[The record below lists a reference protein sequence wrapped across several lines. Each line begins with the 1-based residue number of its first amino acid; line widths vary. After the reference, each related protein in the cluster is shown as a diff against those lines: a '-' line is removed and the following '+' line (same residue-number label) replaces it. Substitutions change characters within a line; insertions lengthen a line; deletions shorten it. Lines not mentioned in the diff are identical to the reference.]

1 VALVVCV
8 VVSACSG
15 SGEPSA
21 TNPTTATSTS
31 ISALTSTSAT
41 LPSSTAPTTTVA
53 PAWTVNTSGCLDP
66 AQATEPLGDVVRLG
80 VIGPTGQGLRAAA
93 AIGVVDGMRAFYDL
107 ANREGLVPGVTIE
120 LVVGDDAGDPGA
132 SVAIMAGLLD
142 EGVELFSGNIGTPTN
157 VALRGELNSRCIPQL
172 FALSPAAGWD
182 AVLQSPWT
190 TGGMASVS
198 LEARAIVAD
207 ADRVGARSFGILY
220 ADNDIGRF
228 YRDALSGSVG
238 DPARVIAGQAVDPA
252 QPVVAAETVA
262 PLAAARPD
270 AVLLAPVA
278 AGCVTALTS
287 LEPLITAEWQ
297 PRVYMPQSCM
307 NRLTARLAG
316 DASDD
321 VFTVSEVIDVV
332 DPANAAVPAMVQF
345 TQSLTLQPSPLYLNN
360 AAFGWHIAELT
371 TAVLAEAARSPDGL
385 TKVSIIEAAR
395 SMDATSGLA
404 WSGAR
409 FVTDGLADAVPS
421 SAVQVVRWDGEAGV
435 FRPEGPLFEG

>member
-1 VALVVCV
+1 MCV
-8 VVSACSG
+8 IAASCSG
-15 SGEPSA
+15 GNSEPAGTSL
-21 TNPTTATSTS
+21 PGSTS
-31 ISALTSTSAT
+31 PPSTSPAST
-41 LPSSTAPTTTVA
+41 TPPPSTVTTTTVA
-53 PAWTVNTSGCLDP
+53 PAWTVDPSGCVDP
-66 AQATEPLGDVVRLG
+66 ALADESLGDVVRVG

-93 AIGVVDGMRAFYDL
+93 AIGIVDGMRAFYDL

-120 LVVGDDAGDPGA
+120 LVVGDDGGDPGA

-182 AVLQSPWT
+182 SVLQSPWT
-190 TGGMASVS
+190 IGGMASVS

-207 ADRVGARSFGILY
+207 ANRVGVQSFAILY

-228 YRDALSGSVG
+228 YRDALSSSVG
-238 DPARVIAGQAVDPA
+238 DPARVVAGQVVDPA
-252 QPVVAAETVA
+252 QPVVAVEAVA

-287 LEPLITAEWQ
+287 LQSVITDDWQ
-297 PRVYMPQSCM
+297 PRVYMPQSCL

-316 DASDD
+316 DAAND
-321 VFTVSEVIDVV
+321 VYTVSELIDVI
-332 DPANAAVPAMVQF
+332 DPANATVPAIGQF
-345 TQSLTLQPSPLYLNN
+345 TQSLTLNASPLYLNN

-371 TAVLAEAARSPDGL
+371 TAVLADAARSPGGL
-385 TKVSIIEAAR
+385 TRVTVIEAAR

-404 WSGAR
+404 WPGAR

-435 FRPEGPLFEG
+435 FRPDGPLFEG

>member
-1 VALVVCV
+1 MTAAVLIT
-8 VVSACSG
+8 VSCSG
-15 SGEPSA
+15 GSSQPAG
-21 TNPTTATSTS
+21 TTQPGSTS
-31 ISALTSTSAT
+31 PSSPSVPAPSTTPA
-41 LPSSTAPTTTVA
+41 STAPTTTVV
-53 PAWTVNTSGCLDP
+53 PDWTVNTSGCLDP
-66 AQATEPLGDVVRLG
+66 AQASELLGDVVRIG

-93 AIGVVDGMRAFYDL
+93 AIGIVDGMRAFYDL

-120 LVVGDDAGDPGA
+120 LVVGDDGGDSGA
-132 SVAIMAGLLD
+132 SLAILAGMLD
-142 EGVELFSGNIGTPTN
+142 DGVELFSGNIGTPTN

-182 AVLQSPWT
+182 SVLQSPWT
-190 TGGMASVS
+190 IGGMASVS

-207 ADRVGARSFGILY
+207 ADRVGAQTFAVLY

-238 DPARVIAGQAVDPA
+238 DPSRVIAGAPVDPA
-252 QPVVAAETVA
+252 QPVVAVETVA

-287 LEPLITAEWQ
+287 LRSVITDDWQ
-297 PRVYMPQSCM
+297 PRVYMPQSCL

-316 DASDD
+316 DAASN
-321 VFTVSEVIDVV
+321 VYTVSELIDVV
-332 DPANAAVPAMVQF
+332 DPANASVPAVGPF
-345 TQSLTLQPSPLYLNN
+345 TQSLTLNASPLYLNN

-371 TAVLAEAARSPDGL
+371 TAVLAAAAESPDGL
-385 TKVSIIEAAR
+385 TRTTVIEAAR

-404 WSGAR
+404 WPGAR

-421 SAVQVVRWDGEAGV
+421 DAVQVVRWDGEAGV